1 MELKKGDV
9 INLGVGMPD
18 SVANVAIEEG
28 FSDDLY
34 LSVETGPTGGVPIG
48 GVAFG
53 GSINPDSVVS
63 TAEQFDA
70 YNGGFLDMAVL
81 GLAEVDKFGNVNV
94 SKFGPRVTGP
104 GGFIN
109 ITQCTKKV
117 VFIGT
122 FTTKGLD
129 EEIIDGKLVI
139 KHEGAKKKFVD
150 SVEQITFSAK
160 QARINGQEILYVTER
175 AVFKLDDEG
184 ITLIEIAPGVNVVS
198 DILEQ
203 MDFKPNVSDDLK
215 LMDERIFKDEKM
227 NLVI

>member
-1 MELKKGDV
+1 MEEKIV
-9 INLGVGMPD
+9 
-18 SVANVAIEEG
+18 
-28 FSDDLY
+28 
-34 LSVETGPTGGVPIG
+34 
-48 GVAFG
+48 
-53 GSINPDSVVS
+53 
-63 TAEQFDA
+63 
-70 YNGGFLDMAVL
+70 
-81 GLAEVDKFGNVNV
+81 
-94 SKFGPRVTGP
+94 
-104 GGFIN
+104 
-109 ITQCTKKV
+109 
-117 VFIGT
+117 
-122 FTTKGLD
+122 
-129 EEIIDGKLVI
+129 DGKLVI
-139 KHEGAKKKFVD
+139 KQEGTKKKFVD